1 MFNYSSSF
9 TIQRNIHGIS
19 QTPVLIAAPKAAG
32 GFKDVMCSPLQ
43 RLSQSH
49 PNPGTQGIGDA
60 HPQTLWPGA
69 IDGGKIMGLERRWFP
84 VWGI

>member
-19 QTPVLIAAPKAAG
+19 QTPVLIAASKAAG

-43 RLSQSH
+43 RLSQSQI
-49 PNPGTQGIGDA
+49 PGHRESEMLI
-60 HPQTLWPGA
+60 HKRC
-69 IDGGKIMGLERRWFP
+69 GKVPLMGEDN
-84 VWGI
+84 GT